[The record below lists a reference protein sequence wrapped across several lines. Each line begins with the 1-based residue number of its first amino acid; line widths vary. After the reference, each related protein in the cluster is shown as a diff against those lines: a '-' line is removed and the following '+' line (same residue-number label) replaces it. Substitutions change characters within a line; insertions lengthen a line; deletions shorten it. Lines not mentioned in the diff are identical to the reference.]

1 MKQKTRELLIKYKEL
16 KHIKEIMKVNLVF
29 FLFFM
34 LSDSMDVFMPLFFKN
49 HSIPAIF
56 YGGLQTITT
65 VFKLI
70 VIWLLSKPQMKAKR
84 IILTSFIGLNML
96 NFMAIFF
103 DYQHIT
109 IFVFAMFII
118 TRTVLNIIMNPY
130 LGRLLPNEYMG
141 IGFGIRDVFLS
152 AGCALGLLICGYLQ
166 NNLMLFGI
174 YIIVVFVMILFL
186 ILTMNFMNVEDL
198 DEEGEEEDEPLMGWI
213 NISPR
218 MKVNFIIML
227 VIGCLISCGLEVHT
241 YSAMIGDDL
250 GIKAQNIYNLYA
262 SSVIIT
268 AVFSI
273 IGGVIID
280 IVNSKLMYFL
290 YTFICFISVLV
301 LCFKTPY
308 AYAASL
314 LMLGIKGVLDNVEQT
329 YLFKGYKAYDMEK
342 LYSVN
347 SVISTVLN
355 VITPLIF
362 GYLYDYSF
370 DVMLAS
376 GLGCLFVAM
385 IFSLGIVDINRS
397 LVEV

>member
-198 DEEGEEEDEPLMGWI
+198 DEEGEEEDELLMGWI

>member
-49 HSIPAIF
+49 HSIPAMF

>member
-65 VFKLI
+65 VFKLM

>member
-65 VFKLI
+65 VFKI
-70 VIWLLSKPQMKAKR
+70 MVIWLLSKPQMKAKR

-198 DEEGEEEDEPLMGWI
+198 DEEGEEEDEPLMGWT

-301 LCFKTPY
+301 LCLKTPY

>member
-65 VFKLI
+65 VFKLM

-250 GIKAQNIYNLYA
+250 GIKDQNIYNLYA

>member
-65 VFKLI
+65 VFKLM

-198 DEEGEEEDEPLMGWI
+198 DEEGEEEDEPLMGWT

-355 VITPLIF
+355 VITPLFF

-376 GLGCLFVAM
+376 GLGCLLVAM
-385 IFSLGIVDINRS
+385 IFSLGIVDINR
-397 LVEV
+397 VQT

>member
-65 VFKLI
+65 VFKI
-70 VIWLLSKPQMKAKR
+70 MVIWLLSKPQMKAKR

>member
-1 MKQKTRELLIKYKEL
+1 
-16 KHIKEIMKVNLVF
+16 
-29 FLFFM
+29 
-34 LSDSMDVFMPLFFKN
+34 
-49 HSIPAIF
+49 
-56 YGGLQTITT
+56 
-65 VFKLI
+65 
-70 VIWLLSKPQMKAKR
+70 
-84 IILTSFIGLNML
+84 
-96 NFMAIFF
+96 
-103 DYQHIT
+103 
-109 IFVFAMFII
+109 
-118 TRTVLNIIMNPY
+118 
-130 LGRLLPNEYMG
+130 
-141 IGFGIRDVFLS
+141 
-152 AGCALGLLICGYLQ
+152 
-166 NNLMLFGI
+166 
-174 YIIVVFVMILFL
+174 
-186 ILTMNFMNVEDL
+186 
-198 DEEGEEEDEPLMGWI
+198 
-213 NISPR
+213 
-218 MKVNFIIML
+218 
-227 VIGCLISCGLEVHT
+227 
-241 YSAMIGDDL
+241 MIGDDL
-250 GIKAQNIYNLYA
+250 GIKALNIYNLYA

-290 YTFICFISVLV
+290 YTFICFIGVLV

-370 DVMLAS
+370 VVMLAS
-376 GLGCLFVAM
+376 GLGCLFVVM

>member
-152 AGCALGLLICGYLQ
+152 AGCALGLLICGHLQ